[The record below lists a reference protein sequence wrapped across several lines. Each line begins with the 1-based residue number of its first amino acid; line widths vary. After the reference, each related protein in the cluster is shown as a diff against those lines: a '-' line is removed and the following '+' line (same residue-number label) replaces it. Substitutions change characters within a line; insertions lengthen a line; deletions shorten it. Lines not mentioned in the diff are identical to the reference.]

1 MAKTPLNQLLDYVS
15 MIDDGTIPVQL
26 YFKIENLIE
35 AEHEMIIQVFE
46 LGQSNPKKKSEDQ
59 ILNHLVK
66 FEKPKSND

>member
-1 MAKTPLNQLLDYVS
+1 MAKTPLNQLLDYIS

-26 YFKIENLIE
+26 YFKIENLLE
-35 AEHEMIIQVFE
+35 VEHDMIIRVFE
-46 LGQSNPKKKSEDQ
+46 LGQSNPKTKSEDA